1 MALKP
6 NSAAYK
12 LSLDDTLQELL
23 GTRTSRAIEIDDIC
37 DVPTLPEAAAC
48 LTPSEIDNL
57 DDSIEIELSAEEVM
71 SMLGES
77 TSGGE

>member
-6 NSAAYK
+6 NSAAYD

-23 GTRTSRAIEIDDIC
+23 GTRTSRAVEIEDIC
-37 DVPTLPEAAAC
+37 DVSTLPEEVASLSA
-48 LTPSEIDNL
+48 SEINSL

-71 SMLGES
+71 SMLVED
-77 TSGGE
+77 